1 MGVYTDFFE
10 EKIYDVLVEEDY
22 IGELKKVMGQF
33 RPFHEAL
40 DSFLLEH
47 GYRGNI
53 EDTDEKVKFI
63 SEKCRQ
69 AGVPVPCNLRKWY
82 SENKRIE
89 RMSAVPFQLC
99 FAFELNE
106 GKANEFLHK
115 VCLGRGFDCH
125 LMEEIVY
132 YFALKNRFTYAE
144 TQEILAKV
152 QLVKPGKMQGENF
165 VYTKYIVEEL
175 EEIETAEELIAYLNE
190 NAGQF
195 GYNNGTACRTI
206 QSLWREI
213 SGYGEKEG
221 IAKREKSC
229 MYSVWDRD
237 GEETKEK
244 NEHKSTDDSIWK
256 IYLQILGLSTEYLG
270 KLPKDRSLKPILK
283 DNALLHPL
291 AEEAF
296 PDRDGI
302 TKILNG
308 EHVSYERIR
317 KLLILLSF
325 YQYYGNLAAEKRTFD
340 AGQEDEEK
348 CILNIENVLS
358 DANYPPL
365 YPGNPYDFLILM
377 AIRSEIPLTTFRD
390 YMRDLYFE
398 KQNED
403 ASEED

>member
-1 MGVYTDFFE
+1 MGVYTDFFK
-10 EKIYDVLVEEDY
+10 EKLYDVLIEDDY

-33 RPFHEAL
+33 RSFHEAL

-47 GYRGNI
+47 GYSGHI
-53 EDTDEKVKFI
+53 DDTDEKVKFI
-63 SEKCRQ
+63 SERCRH
-69 AGVPVPCNLRKWY
+69 AGVPVPRNLRKWY

-89 RMSAVPFQLC
+89 RMSVVPFQLC

-106 GKANEFLHK
+106 EEANEFLHK

-144 TQEILAKV
+144 AQEILAKV
-152 QLVKPGKMQGENF
+152 QVVKPGKMQNENF
-165 VYTKYIVEEL
+165 VYTKYIIEEL
-175 EEIETAEELIAYLNE
+175 EEIKTTEELIAYLNE

-195 GYNNGTACRTI
+195 GYNNGTACRAI
-206 QSLWREI
+206 QKLWREI
-213 SGYGEKEG
+213 SGDGEKEG
-221 IAKREKSC
+221 IAKREQSC
-229 MYSVWDRD
+229 MYSVWDSD
-237 GEETKEK
+237 GEGTEEK
-244 NEHKSTDDSIWK
+244 NKKKSTEDSIWK
-256 IYLQILGLSTEYLG
+256 IYLQILGLSTKYLG

-283 DNALLHPL
+283 DNALLHPI

-325 YQYYGNLAAEKRTFD
+325 YKYYGNLAAKKRSFL
-340 AGQEDEEK
+340 AGKNDSEE
-348 CILNIENVLS
+348 CISNIDSVLR
-358 DANYPPL
+358 DANYSPL

-377 AIRSEIPLTTFRD
+377 AIRSEMPLSTFRD

-398 KQNED
+398 KQNVNAIGED
-403 ASEED
+403 